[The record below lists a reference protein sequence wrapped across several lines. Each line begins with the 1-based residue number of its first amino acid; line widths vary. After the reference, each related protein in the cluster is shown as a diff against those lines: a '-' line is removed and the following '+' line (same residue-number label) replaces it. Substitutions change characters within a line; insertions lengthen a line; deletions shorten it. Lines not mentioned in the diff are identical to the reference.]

1 MSGAVRG
8 GPVLTTEGTRLL
20 LVGVT
25 VLLLHTDGN
34 HQAFSSSV
42 NYANTLT
49 MPRHSSKNMRMYH
62 IPSGD
67 HLLVGGL

>member
-1 MSGAVRG
+1 
-8 GPVLTTEGTRLL
+8 VLTTEGTRLL

-42 NYANTLT
+42 NYANTFP
-49 MPRHSSKNMRMYH
+49 MSSHSPKNMHMNH
-62 IPSGD
+62 ISSGD
-67 HLLVGGL
+67 HLLAGGL